1 MNHLV
6 SKEKDRQKIRRQFW
20 RSFISSLIIFA
31 LVVLVLE
38 WKRGFSHLSFSDVM
52 YDLGIII
59 GAAALRAILSIFS
72 DLFGK

>member
-38 WKRGFSHLSFSDVM
+38 WKRGFSHLSFSD
-52 YDLGIII
+52 LS
-59 GAAALRAILSIFS
+59 RKSIFYFFYFVA
-72 DLFGK
+72 LKV